1 MMERKA
7 KLVAW
12 AVAYENVE
20 QARRIYYDKFKEEA
34 PVRSTVHRWV
44 QRFLETGDINRRSA
58 GSGRPM
64 TASGDHSQDT
74 VQEAV
79 SADPNVSIRQIAM
92 DTGISKSSVGRCMK
106 KLNLHPYSYT
116 MVQELTGDDD
126 DRRLEF
132 CEWIRQRVS
141 TNDNF
146 YKQIVFSDEAVFHVN
161 GTVNRHNLHYWNV
174 DNPHVKFERFQ
185 DRQSVTVWCMLSSTG
200 VIDYNIDFQTMNG
213 ERYCQVLQDK
223 VIPFFTQRT
232 LTKAVPT
239 RWRACPLQ
247 CSSEKTS

>member
-1 MMERKA
+1 
-7 KLVAW
+7 
-12 AVAYENVE
+12 
-20 QARRIYYDKFKEEA
+20 
-34 PVRSTVHRWV
+34 
-44 QRFLETGDINRRSA
+44 
-58 GSGRPM
+58 M

-223 VIPFFTQRT
+223 VIPFFTQRRHSQKLYQQDGAPAHYSVAARKLLDDNMPGRWIGRRGPIEWPPRSPDLSVCDFFFWSALRDKVYT
-232 LTKAVPT
+232 HRPT
-239 RWRACPLQ
+239 NKHQLARRI
-247 CSSEKTS
+247 E